1 VGCDLAVLDCQAMAV
16 SPPVQVCWLFRP
28 DEPIA
33 RELLSL
39 AQVLELQGLI
49 KNWSLLDVLPGQD
62 ARAELLA
69 HAASA
74 DVMVVFDSVPAPE
87 WMNLALAKGEMR
99 AVWLGVLVG
108 VHAEAAWFT
117 RAGIQSLPRDGA
129 PLLGRKERQE
139 GLLDVIRGLQEV
151 VQLRTL
157 DAGPATV
164 TATVGAPE
172 ASSAALATPG
182 SSSSPPPLQINDI
195 FKLNGPPSVTF
206 VEPPRFKILKHELK
220 TMGTGLIVEG
230 PSRVGKSTAI
240 KKAMEALG
248 VPARQQIWWQGST
261 PPSVEQL
268 TQKLAELE
276 TAQEDTWLF
285 IDDFHYV
292 SEDPKFCRTLAFGM
306 KGLADQGRSHAKVT
320 LIGINP
326 LGSSLVQ
333 AMPDLSG
340 RFRIE
345 RLDVE
350 KDWQRSTKIAELI
363 FLGERA
369 ANLRFRRRD
378 ELVIA
383 SGGSFFLAQLLC
395 NKAAVE
401 SGVTQRAEHIVEIEM
416 GPEDVIAAIQ
426 KELAARYRPPLLQFA
441 SFDLQSPPRG
451 AGLTLLWLLSRS
463 PEGFFP
469 VREARL
475 RFSSL
480 APVFD
485 WFLESNLSRCF
496 RENPALQGLLYFNRA
511 AGTLTMEDPQLKFH
525 LRQLDWE
532 EFALASGHGVV
543 RFNPED
549 GPLWPRTIERSAAM
563 VIEVG
568 ASTSA
573 TVVSALKT
581 LSVLHLSDLHF
592 SAKDHATAFYSQLHT
607 DLRTELGVER
617 LDALVISG
625 DVVNRAEASEYD
637 AARFFLEQVMKGFSL
652 SPHQL
657 TLTPGNHD
665 VSWTRSKEAY
675 KLLRKEQYRGSLAS
689 SKIFVQNDA
698 ILEERDE
705 ELYRLRLQAFAELYR
720 TMKGR
725 EYPLDYAEQ
734 ATLDEPSDGLLVL
747 GLNSVWEN
755 DHNYPNRASIHAEA
769 LAKALLKLGQPTPE
783 QLRIAVFHHPIH
795 SGEESRIKDAAFLQQ
810 LSSKGFRIVLH
821 GHVHKADAEL
831 YRYDRSEGGRQLEI
845 VAAGTFGAP
854 MHEWVPG
861 YPLQYNLLRVAP
873 DQITVETR
881 KREEINGAWSPD
893 ARWRQGAGTDPLPR
907 YFIKR

>member
-1 VGCDLAVLDCQAMAV
+1 MAA

-28 DEPIA
+28 DAPIA
-33 RELLSL
+33 RELLFL

-74 DVMVVFDSVPAPE
+74 EVMVVFDSVPAPE
-87 WMNLALAKGEMR
+87 WMSLALARGETR

-117 RAGIQSLPRDGA
+117 SAGIQSLPRDGA
-129 PLLGRKERQE
+129 PLLGRRDRKR
-139 GLLDVIRGLQEV
+139 GLLDVIQGLQEIA
-151 VQLRTL
+151 QLRML
-157 DAGPATV
+157 SR
-164 TATVGAPE
+164 ATVGGTSQCGGIE
-172 ASSAALATPG
+172 SSGVVVVTAGHAGVEQPVT
-182 SSSSPPPLQINDI
+182 INDI

-206 VEPPRFKILKHELK
+206 VEPPRFKNLTLELR

-240 KKAMEALG
+240 KKAMEELG

-261 PPSVEQL
+261 PPSLEHL

-345 RLDVE
+345 GLDVE

-363 FLGERA
+363 VLGERA
-369 ANLRFRRRD
+369 ANIRFRRRD
-378 ELVIA
+378 EFVIA
-383 SGGSFFLAQLLC
+383 SGGSFFLAQFLC

-401 SGVTQRAEHIVEIEM
+401 SGVTQRKDSVEEIEM

-426 KELAARYRPPLLQFA
+426 RELAARYRPPLLQFA
-441 SFDLQSPPRG
+441 AFDLKSPPRG

-475 RFSSL
+475 RFPSL

-496 RENPALQGLLYFNRA
+496 QENPALQGLLYFNRS

-532 EFALASGHGVV
+532 EFARASGHGVV
-543 RFNPED
+543 KFHPED
-549 GPLWPRTIERSAAM
+549 GPLWPRSIHVEPAA
-563 VIEVG
+563 VVG
-568 ASTSA
+568 S
-573 TVVSALKT
+573 VSSGILVTAPNS

-592 SAKDHATAFYSQLHT
+592 SAKDHATAFYAQLQT
-607 DLRTELGVER
+607 DLRTELGVEK
-617 LDALVISG
+617 LDALIISG

-657 TLTPGNHD
+657 TLVPGNHD

-675 KLLRKEQYRGSLAS
+675 QLRRKEDYRGSLTS
-689 SKIFVQNDA
+689 PKIYGQNAA
-698 ILEERDE
+698 ILEERDD

-720 TMKGR
+720 TMKGSD
-725 EYPLDYAEQ
+725 YPLDYAEQ
-734 ATLDEPSDGLLVL
+734 ATLDEPTNGLLVL

-755 DHNYPNRASIHAEA
+755 DHNYPNRASIHPEA
-769 LAKALLKLGQPTPE
+769 LAKALLKLGPPTPE

-810 LSSKGFRIVLH
+810 LAAKGFRVVLH
-821 GHVHKADAEL
+821 GHVHKEDAEL
-831 YRYDRSEGGRQLEI
+831 YRYDRSEGGRRLEI

-854 MHEWVPG
+854 MDEWVHG

-893 ARWRQGAGTDPLPR
+893 ARWRQGPGADPLPR
-907 YFIKR
+907 YFIER